1 MVNGKPL
8 ILAVDDE
15 EPIRNLITYTFE
27 PHNLEVI
34 TAENGKSAITILE
47 HNPVD
52 VIITDLLMPSMTGL
66 ALIREMKKRK
76 SSIPIIIIT
85 AYGNTEMVKE
95 IIAEGVFRLIEKP
108 LDFDVLV
115 PIVQEAIEYK
125 NNKETHYEEP
135 EIFALSVFSLEGEM
149 LENVIS
155 AFYKANEERYD
166 NTVKQTREPLLL
178 NQNKNKSKLKTKK
191 RR

>member
-1 MVNGKPL
+1 MLNGKPL

-15 EPIRNLITYTFE
+15 ENIRNLITYTFE
-27 PHNLEVI
+27 PYDFEVV

-85 AYGNTEMVKE
+85 AYGNTDMVKE

-108 LDFDVLV
+108 LDFETLV
-115 PIVQEAIEYK
+115 PIVNEAIEYK
-125 NNKETHYEEP
+125 KNNNK
-135 EIFALSVFSLEGEM
+135 
-149 LENVIS
+149 
-155 AFYKANEERYD
+155 K
-166 NTVKQTREPLLL
+166 
-178 NQNKNKSKLKTKK
+178 
-191 RR
+191 

>member
-1 MVNGKPL
+1 MINGKPL

-15 EPIRNLITYTFE
+15 EPIRDLITYTFE
-27 PHNLEVI
+27 PHNFEIV

-66 ALIREMKKRK
+66 ALI
-76 SSIPIIIIT
+76 IIT

-108 LDFDVLV
+108 LDFDTLI
-115 PIVQEAIEYK
+115 PIVHEAIEYK
-125 NNKETHYEEP
+125 KNQENK
-135 EIFALSVFSLEGEM
+135 
-149 LENVIS
+149 
-155 AFYKANEERYD
+155 
-166 NTVKQTREPLLL
+166 
-178 NQNKNKSKLKTKK
+178 
-191 RR
+191 

>member
-1 MVNGKPL
+1 MLNGKPL

-15 EPIRNLITYTFE
+15 ENIRNLITYTFE
-27 PHNLEVI
+27 PYDFEVV

-85 AYGNTEMVKE
+85 AYGNTDMVKE

-108 LDFDVLV
+108 LDFETLV
-115 PIVQEAIEYK
+115 PIVNEAIEYK
-125 NNKETHYEEP
+125 KKHENK
-135 EIFALSVFSLEGEM
+135 
-149 LENVIS
+149 
-155 AFYKANEERYD
+155 
-166 NTVKQTREPLLL
+166 
-178 NQNKNKSKLKTKK
+178 
-191 RR
+191 